1 MIEDRNA
8 AKPIVIAGHSH
19 SVCFGLPHAKQEG
32 VRLVELRQDPLIF
45 GVEAPW
51 PRPTDFTE
59 QVCALAKGKKLLL
72 SYSGWSKLLFA
83 PDPLFDFVSSHFPSL
98 PLDPEARLLPESLV
112 LNHDDLR
119 LYPRWINNAFRL
131 FQRGGIDDML
141 ILCMPPPKGDNDI
154 LRTRLRREP
163 LLVQRA
169 GDAGLDID
177 AAKIMPPFIRLKL
190 WGLIHQITKQEAA
203 AVGAAY
209 VGVPPECQD
218 GYGFLKEEYWASDVT
233 HANRKFGGAYLSHI
247 LKSLQMVQ

>member
-141 ILCMPPPKGDNDI
+141 ILCMPHVCICLVNMVHCNLPI
-154 LRTRLRREP
+154 LTCHSGKRITEIFPVRF
-163 LLVQRA
+163 
-169 GDAGLDID
+169 
-177 AAKIMPPFIRLKL
+177 AKLSM
-190 WGLIHQITKQEAA
+190 
-203 AVGAAY
+203 
-209 VGVPPECQD
+209 
-218 GYGFLKEEYWASDVT
+218 S
-233 HANRKFGGAYLSHI
+233 RKYS
-247 LKSLQMVQ
+247 